1 MGSKKRSKLWSWI
14 LKLPLRKT
22 PVPEEYQAAKALI
35 KAVDKG
41 GIPLNPAKINAI
53 ARNLGLDVST
63 KDPIES
69 TVQRIRRALS
79 RRLVL

>member
-14 LKLPLRKT
+14 LRLTLRRT
-22 PVPEEYQAAKALI
+22 QVPEEYRAANALI

-53 ARNLGLDVST
+53 ARNLGLDVSV
-63 KDPIES
+63 KDPVDK
-69 TVQRIRRALS
+69 TVQRIRDALK
-79 RRLVL
+79 RV